1 MLLPSPAMTYRQRA
15 AGIVTIAVLTLSCTP
30 LQRRAT
36 GGAVAVVGAAT
47 ASAGAYMMDPC
58 AAYDDTYERYLCRD
72 RTRSHDDRPG
82 GEVMAVGLGTML
94 IGGIIY
100 LTGTKLPKRH
110 PPRAWHLHGRK
121 SR

>member
-1 MLLPSPAMTYRQRA
+1 MLHRVMTVVM
-15 AGIVTIAVLTLSCTP
+15 VTLVTFGCTP

-36 GGAVAVVGAAT
+36 GGAVAAVGAAT

-58 AAYDDTYERYLCRD
+58 AAYKDTYERYLCRE
-72 RTRSHDDRPG
+72 RSRPRYEHQG
-82 GEVMAVGLGTML
+82 GEVMVVGLGTML

-110 PPRAWHLHGRK
+110 PPRAWHVHR
-121 SR
+121 RNRR

>member
-1 MLLPSPAMTYRQRA
+1 MLRRVLGVVM
-15 AGIVTIAVLTLSCTP
+15 VTLVTFGCTP

-36 GGAVAVVGAAT
+36 GGAVAAVGAAT

-58 AAYDDTYERYLCRD
+58 AAYDDSYERYLCRD
-72 RTRSHDDRPG
+72 RTRSHDDRQG
-82 GEVMAVGLGTML
+82 GQVMAVGLGTML

-110 PPRAWHLHGRK
+110 PPRAWHFHRRK
-121 SR
+121 LR